1 MKGPLYSQL
10 YFLHSDKICSITVFH
25 VCSREVGLLYTL
37 SGLGMVMALPKGM
50 TATSSIITVS
60 GRVDEI
66 AANTFVTDV
75 QTLGLNPLDQEAF
88 VVYAVQSDLSPPD
101 ALPGV
106 NTGVTMTLS
115 TTGRTTTGG
124 LNDNNVFHQ
133 HILQIR
139 SGGPGDTVSFSQSG
153 PECFFFTAI
162 HCHNC
167 DLELLCQSSRLQQ
180 WCSEP
185 RTVQGLRSKN

>member
-1 MKGPLYSQL
+1 
-10 YFLHSDKICSITVFH
+10 
-25 VCSREVGLLYTL
+25 
-37 SGLGMVMALPKGM
+37 MALPKGM

-60 GRVDEI
+60 GRIDEV

-101 ALPGV
+101 ALPGI

-115 TTGRTTTGG
+115 TTGRTTVGG

-139 SGGPGDTVSFSQSG
+139 STAPGDTVSFSQSG
-153 PECFFFTAI
+153 PDSASSSLPYIAI
-162 HCHNC
+162 IATSNFSVN
-167 DLELLCQSSRLQQ
+167 LQGFNNANVNQGQFKVYGQRIRLSAAQYAALVQSELLS
-180 WCSEP
+180 
-185 RTVQGLRSKN
+185 V